1 MQKESKSNL
10 KYNTGNSLAIQHLDS
25 VISLPRAWVG
35 TKILQARWHGQ
46 NRTDLSMPRGR
57 KGVGGKDWELGNAKI
72 IIYRMD
78 KQQGPTVQHRD
89 LYSIH

>member
-1 MQKESKSNL
+1 M
-10 KYNTGNSLAIQHLDS
+10 
-25 VISLPRAWVG
+25 ISLPKAWVG

-46 NRTDLSMPRGR
+46 NRTDLPRGR

-78 KQQGPTVQHRD
+78 KQQGPTVQHRE
-89 LYSIH
+89 LYSIHCDKPCVKEYMYV